1 MGDLVS
7 FNNTN
12 TGYVEFYEVTN
23 PEGVAVWGGG
33 DTWEAVWFFRQT
45 LGNRIFVSV
54 WEEDGEDA
62 KLIGVPIELTKLIT
76 ATISNSMERVQQWR

>member
-33 DTWEAVWFFRQT
+33 DPVEAIEFFRQAV
-45 LGNRIFVSV
+45 GNRLFVSV